1 MSDINQQYYQNNAQ
15 EFYDSTI
22 DVDMQSL
29 YSHFLPL
36 IKIGGT
42 ILDAGCGPG
51 RDSLAF
57 IEQGFNVE
65 AFDASNA
72 LAQLAAQLIGKEVA
86 VDTFQTYQTMAKFDG
101 IWACASLLHVSFLEL
116 PNVMQRLSERLN
128 VEGVF
133 YCSFKYGNE
142 EIERSGR
149 RFTNLN
155 ESRFEQ
161 LIKGLPLQIE
171 KQWITGDLREGRES
185 QKWLNVI
192 MRKGCE

>member
-72 LAQLAAQLIGKEVA
+72 LAELATQLIGKEVA

-142 EIERSGR
+142 EVERSGR

>member
-86 VDTFQTYQTMAKFDG
+86 VDTFQTYQTMTKFDG

-142 EIERSGR
+142 EVERSGR